1 MDKQFYT
8 MKELAELIP
17 IGITNLYSLVHS
29 EGFPSITI
37 NRRISTWPQ
46 KAVFRRHSIMKSL
59 PPEVRFLGLTFGD
72 RLRHNRF
79 YLYF

>member
-37 NRRISTWPQ
+37 NRRIIVPIDEFNEW
-46 KAVFRRHSIMKSL
+46 KKSAAGKKINL
-59 PPEVRFLGLTFGD
+59 
-72 RLRHNRF
+72 
-79 YLYF
+79 